1 MASTTRWTPT
11 TWPSRSRDPWP
22 SAGPRSTQGPCFWS
36 RSSRPRS
43 ASRRRTSATSC
54 RTSTA
59 AAARSWAPSLTT
71 ATRRCARRCP
81 SRRCCGLLWT
91 CARSRRAAEASAR
104 SSRTTTR
111 CPPTWPRASS
121 KSSRSS
127 TKPRPDKRG
136 PTSISVVSQP
146 SAHDV
151 VIIGGGVT
159 GAGIAR
165 DLSLRGL
172 SVLLLEKG
180 DWGAGTSGSS
190 SWMIH
195 GGPRYL
201 EFDWNTTRLSTQ
213 DAGYIVSIARN
224 MVYRVVFIIPVLPH
238 DKNNIER
245 METAM
250 EVYDRFQP
258 LKHAHPHVRLTAE
271 EARQVEPGLAADVIG
286 AVTME
291 EWGVDPHRHVFAPV
305 QDAIAHGA
313 RALNHT
319 RVTDLLRDGGKV
331 IGVRYRGPDGGM
343 SEARAKVVVNAA
355 GPWVPEISRMAGAAV
370 QLRPAK
376 GIHIVYPHR
385 ISNFSI
391 SAESIDGRDLLMV
404 SHAGF
409 TLLGTTD
416 DDFYGDLD
424 SVDVLEDEVD
434 YLLQAFERVFPAIRA
449 YRPVRTT
456 TGVRPTLFKWRRYE
470 DELSRRYEV
479 IDHSPEGVEGFVTIA
494 GGKLS
499 MYRLMAEQTSDAVCR
514 KLGHDAPCTTATK
527 PLPGNESDM
536 EPAAELARRCGIPAL
551 AAVKLQSRHGS
562 RAEKVLDGGR
572 AGRLVCRC
580 EPMTEAELAYAARNE
595 QVRSL
600 ADAFR
605 RVGLA
610 AGPCAGAACV
620 VRASEVI
627 GAELGWSA
635 SYRFDAARE
644 FVRGAW
650 LGRAPVL
657 GQAGW
662 AQEELAQG
670 AMRGLMAER

>member
-1 MASTTRWTPT
+1 L
-11 TWPSRSRDPWP
+11 
-22 SAGPRSTQGPCFWS
+22 SA
-36 RSSRPRS
+36 
-43 ASRRRTSATSC
+43 
-54 RTSTA
+54 
-59 AAARSWAPSLTT
+59 
-71 ATRRCARRCP
+71 
-81 SRRCCGLLWT
+81 
-91 CARSRRAAEASAR
+91 
-104 SSRTTTR
+104 
-111 CPPTWPRASS
+111 
-121 KSSRSS
+121 
-127 TKPRPDKRG
+127 
-136 PTSISVVSQP
+136 P

-151 VIIGGGVT
+151 CVIGGGVT
-159 GAGIAR
+159 GAGVAR

-172 SVLLLEKG
+172 SVLLLDKG
-180 DWGAGTSGSS
+180 DWGAGTTGGS

-201 EFDWNTTRLSTQ
+201 EFDWDTTRLSTQ

-224 MVYRVVFIIPVLPH
+224 LVYRVVFIIPVLPH
-238 DKNNIER
+238 DRNNIER

-258 LKHAHPHVRLTAE
+258 LKKAHPHRRLTAE
-271 EARQVEPGLAADVIG
+271 EALQAEPGLTRDLIG

-291 EWGVDPHRHVFAPV
+291 EWGVDPYRLVYANV
-305 QDAIAHGA
+305 EDAVAHGA

-319 RVTDLLRDGGKV
+319 RVTDLVRDGGKV
-331 IGVRYRGPDGGM
+331 IGVRYRGSDGAM
-343 SEARAKVVVNAA
+343 SEARARVVVNAT
-355 GPWVPEISRMAGAAV
+355 GPWSPQTSGLAGLNV

-376 GIHIVYPHR
+376 GVHIVYPHR

-391 SAESIDGRDLLMV
+391 SAESVDGRDLLMV

-434 YLLQAFERVFPAIRA
+434 YLLQAFERVFPSIRD

-470 DELSRRYEV
+470 DELSRRFEV
-479 IDHSPEGVEGFVTIA
+479 IDHASEGVEGFVTIA

-514 KLGHDAPCTTATK
+514 KLGHQAPCTTATA

-536 EPAAELARRCGIPAL
+536 ESASELARRCGIPAL

-572 AGRLVCRC
+572 SGRLVCRC
-580 EPMTEAELAYAARNE
+580 EPMTEAELAYSAGHE

-610 AGPCAGAACV
+610 GGPCAGAACV
-620 VRASEVI
+620 LRAAEVI

-635 SYRFDAARE
+635 SQRFDAARE

-650 LGRAPVL
+650 LGRAPVV
-657 GQAGW
+657 GRAGW
-662 AQEELAQG
+662 AQEELAEG
-670 AMRGLMAER
+670 AMRGLFN

>member
-1 MASTTRWTPT
+1 VSP
-11 TWPSRSRDPWP
+11 PSD
-22 SAGPRSTQGPCFWS
+22 
-36 RSSRPRS
+36 
-43 ASRRRTSATSC
+43 
-54 RTSTA
+54 
-59 AAARSWAPSLTT
+59 
-71 ATRRCARRCP
+71 
-81 SRRCCGLLWT
+81 
-91 CARSRRAAEASAR
+91 
-104 SSRTTTR
+104 
-111 CPPTWPRASS
+111 
-121 KSSRSS
+121 
-127 TKPRPDKRG
+127 
-136 PTSISVVSQP
+136 
-146 SAHDV
+146 HDV
-151 VIIGGGVT
+151 CVIGGGVT

-180 DWGAGTSGSS
+180 DWGAGTTGGS

-201 EFDWNTTRLSTQ
+201 EFDWDTTRLSTQ

-224 MVYRVVFIIPVLPH
+224 LVYRVVFLIPVLPH
-238 DKNNIER
+238 DRNNIER

-258 LKHAHPHVRLTAE
+258 LKKAHPHRRLTAE
-271 EARQVEPGLAADVIG
+271 EARQAEPGLTPDLIG

-291 EWGVDPHRHVFAPV
+291 EWGVDPYRLVYANV
-305 QDAIAHGA
+305 EDAVAHGA

-319 RVTDLLRDGGKV
+319 KVVDLVRDGGKV
-331 IGVRYRGPDGGM
+331 IGVRYRASDGAI
-343 SEARAKVVVNAA
+343 SEARARVVVNAT
-355 GPWVPEISRMAGAAV
+355 GPWSPQISGLAGLTV

-391 SAESIDGRDLLMV
+391 SAESVDGRDLLMV

-434 YLLQAFERVFPAIRA
+434 YLLQAFERVFPSIRD

-470 DELSRRYEV
+470 DELSRRFEV
-479 IDHSPEGVEGFVTIA
+479 IDHAGEGVEGFVTIA

-514 KLGHDAPCTTATK
+514 KLGHQSPCTTATT
-527 PLPGNESDM
+527 PLPGNESEM
-536 EPAAELARRCGIPAL
+536 EPAADLARRCGIPAL

-562 RAEKVLDGGR
+562 RAEKVMDGGR
-572 AGRLVCRC
+572 SGRLVCRC
-580 EPMTEAELAYAARNE
+580 EPMTEAELAYSARHE

-620 VRASEVI
+620 VRAAEVI

-635 SYRFDAARE
+635 SQRFAAARE

-657 GQAGW
+657 GRAGW

-670 AMRGLMAER
+670 AMRGLLN

>member
-1 MASTTRWTPT
+1 MSPAS
-11 TWPSRSRDPWP
+11 D
-22 SAGPRSTQGPCFWS
+22 
-36 RSSRPRS
+36 
-43 ASRRRTSATSC
+43 
-54 RTSTA
+54 
-59 AAARSWAPSLTT
+59 
-71 ATRRCARRCP
+71 
-81 SRRCCGLLWT
+81 
-91 CARSRRAAEASAR
+91 
-104 SSRTTTR
+104 
-111 CPPTWPRASS
+111 
-121 KSSRSS
+121 
-127 TKPRPDKRG
+127 
-136 PTSISVVSQP
+136 
-146 SAHDV
+146 HDV
-151 VIIGGGVT
+151 CVIGGGVT

-180 DWGAGTSGSS
+180 DWGAGTTGAS

-201 EFDWNTTRLSTQ
+201 EFDWDTTRLSTQ

-224 MVYRVVFIIPVLPH
+224 FVYRVVFLIPVLPH
-238 DKNNIER
+238 DRNNIER

-258 LKHAHPHVRLTAE
+258 LKKAHPHRRLTAE
-271 EARQVEPGLAADVIG
+271 EARQAEPGLTPDLIG

-291 EWGVDPHRHVFAPV
+291 EWGVDPYRLVYANV
-305 QDAIAHGA
+305 EDAVAHGA
-313 RALNHT
+313 RAMNHT
-319 RVTDLLRDGGKV
+319 KVIDLVRDGGKV
-331 IGVRYRGPDGGM
+331 IGVRYQAPDGSI
-343 SEARAKVVVNAA
+343 SEARAGVVVNAT
-355 GPWVPEISRMAGAAV
+355 GPWSPQVSELAGLSV

-391 SAESIDGRDLLMV
+391 SAESVDGRDLLMV

-424 SVDVLEDEVD
+424 SVDVLRDEVE
-434 YLLQAFERVFPAIRA
+434 YLLQAFERVFPSIRS
-449 YRPVRTT
+449 YRPVRAT

-479 IDHSPEGVEGFVTIA
+479 IDHAKDGVDGFVTIA

-514 KLGHDAPCTTATK
+514 KLGHQVASTTAAT
-527 PLPGNESDM
+527 PLPGNESEM
-536 EPAAELARRCGIPAL
+536 EPAADLARRCGIPAL
-551 AAVKLQSRHGS
+551 AAVKLQSRHGT
-562 RAEKVLDGGR
+562 RAEEVLDGGR
-572 AGRLVCRC
+572 AARLVCRC
-580 EPMTEAELAYAARNE
+580 EPMTEAELAYSARSE

-620 VRASEVI
+620 LRAAEVI
-627 GAELGWSA
+627 GAELGWSP
-635 SYRFDAARE
+635 SQRFEAARE

-657 GQAGW
+657 GHAGW

-670 AMRGLMAER
+670 AMRGLFN

>member
-11 TWPSRSRDPWP
+11 TWPSRSRDPWR
-22 SAGPRSTQGPCFWS
+22 SVGPRSTQGPCFWS
-36 RSSRPRS
+36 RTPNPRS

-54 RTSTA
+54 RTSAA
-59 AAARSWAPSLTT
+59 AAARSWAPSLMT
-71 ATRRCARRCP
+71 AARRSARPCP
-81 SRRCCGLLWT
+81 SRRCCGLHWT
-91 CARSRRAAEASAR
+91 CARSRRAEEASAR
-104 SSRTTTR
+104 SSRITTR

-127 TKPRPDKRG
+127 TKQPSDQRV

-151 VIIGGGVT
+151 VIVGAGVT
-159 GAGIAR
+159 AAGIAR

-201 EFDWNTTRLSTQ
+201 EFDWDTTRLSTT
-213 DAGYIVSIARN
+213 DAGHIVTIARN
-224 MVYRVVFIIPVLPH
+224 IVYRVLFIIPVLPH

-258 LKHAHPHVRLTAE
+258 LKKSHPHTRLTPQ
-271 EARQVEPGLAADVIG
+271 EALQIEPGLAPDMVG

-291 EWGVDPHRHVFAPV
+291 EWGVDPHRLVFANV
-305 QDAIAHGA
+305 QDAVANGA

-319 RVTDLLRDGGKV
+319 KVVELLRDAGAV
-331 IGVRYRGPDGGM
+331 IGVRYRTSDGVY

-355 GPWVPEISRMAGAAV
+355 GPWVPEVGHMAGVDV

-385 ISNFSI
+385 ISRFAI

-424 SVDVLEDEVD
+424 SVEVQRDEVD
-434 YLLQAFERVFPAIRA
+434 YLLQGFERVFPGIRKF
-449 YRPVRTT
+449 RPVRTT
-456 TGVRPTLFKWRRYE
+456 TGVRPTLYKWRRYE
-470 DELSRRYEV
+470 DELARRYQ
-479 IDHSPEGVEGFVTIA
+479 IFDHAAEGVGGFVTIA

-499 MYRLMAEQTSDAVCR
+499 MYRLMAEGTSEPVCR
-514 KLGHDAPCTTATK
+514 KLGHQSPCVTATR
-527 PLPGNESDM
+527 PLPGSESDM
-536 EPAAELARRCGIPAL
+536 EPAEELARRCGISAL

-562 RAEKVLDGGR
+562 NAEKVLDGAGYT
-572 AGRLVCRC
+572 GRLVCRC
-580 EPMTEAELAYAARNE
+580 EPMTEAELAYSARHE
-595 QVRSL
+595 QVRTL

-620 VRASEVI
+620 
-627 GAELGWSA
+627 G
-635 SYRFDAARE
+635 
-644 FVRGAW
+644 
-650 LGRAPVL
+650 
-657 GQAGW
+657 
-662 AQEELAQG
+662 
-670 AMRGLMAER
+670 

>member
-1 MASTTRWTPT
+1 V
-11 TWPSRSRDPWP
+11 
-22 SAGPRSTQGPCFWS
+22 SA
-36 RSSRPRS
+36 
-43 ASRRRTSATSC
+43 
-54 RTSTA
+54 
-59 AAARSWAPSLTT
+59 
-71 ATRRCARRCP
+71 
-81 SRRCCGLLWT
+81 
-91 CARSRRAAEASAR
+91 
-104 SSRTTTR
+104 
-111 CPPTWPRASS
+111 
-121 KSSRSS
+121 
-127 TKPRPDKRG
+127 
-136 PTSISVVSQP
+136 P

-151 VIIGGGVT
+151 CVIGGGVT

-190 SWMIH
+190 TWMIH

-201 EFDWNTTRLSTQ
+201 EFDWDTTRRSCE
-213 DAGYIVSIARN
+213 DAGHIVTIARH
-224 MVYRVVFIIPVLPH
+224 MVYRVAFLVPILPH
-238 DKNNIER
+238 DRNNIER

-258 LKHAHPHVRLTAE
+258 LKKSNPHVRLTAD
-271 EARQVEPGLAADVIG
+271 EARQAEPGLTPDLIG
-286 AVTME
+286 AVTLE
-291 EWGVDPHRHVFAPV
+291 EWGVDPHRLVYANV
-305 QDAIAHGA
+305 QDAVAHGA

-319 RVTDLLRDGGKV
+319 RVTDVLRDAGKV
-331 IGVRYRGPDGGM
+331 IGVRYRSPDGSL

-355 GPWVPEISRMAGAAV
+355 GPWVPEISRMVGTQV

-376 GIHIVYPHR
+376 GIHLVYPHR
-385 ISNFSI
+385 ISNFGL
-391 SAESIDGRDLLMV
+391 SAETVDGRDVLMV
-404 SHAGF
+404 SHGGF

-424 SVDVLEDEVD
+424 AVDVHEDEVD
-434 YLLQAFERVFPAIRA
+434 YLLQAFERVFPSIRQ

-470 DELSRRYEV
+470 DELSRRYQV
-479 IDHSPEGVEGFVTIA
+479 IDHSADGAEGFVTIA

-499 MYRLMAEQTSDAVCR
+499 MYRLMAEETSDVVCR
-514 KLGHDAPCTTATK
+514 KLGHQAPCTTATQ
-527 PLPGNESDM
+527 PLPGSESEL
-536 EPAAELARRCGIPAL
+536 EPAADLARRYGISAL
-551 AAVKLQSRHGS
+551 AAVKVQSRHGS
-562 RAEKVLDGGR
+562 RSADVLDETHLGR
-572 AGRLVCRC
+572 IVCRC
-580 EPMTEAELAYAARNE
+580 EPLTESELAYAARHE

-610 AGPCAGAACV
+610 AGPCAGGACV
-620 VRASEVI
+620 MRAAEVI
-627 GAELGWSA
+627 GQQLGWSA
-635 SYRFDAARE
+635 SQRFDAVRE

-657 GQAGW
+657 GRSGW

-670 AMRGLMAER
+670 ALRGLR

>member
-1 MASTTRWTPT
+1 M
-11 TWPSRSRDPWP
+11 
-22 SAGPRSTQGPCFWS
+22 
-36 RSSRPRS
+36 
-43 ASRRRTSATSC
+43 
-54 RTSTA
+54 
-59 AAARSWAPSLTT
+59 
-71 ATRRCARRCP
+71 
-81 SRRCCGLLWT
+81 
-91 CARSRRAAEASAR
+91 
-104 SSRTTTR
+104 
-111 CPPTWPRASS
+111 
-121 KSSRSS
+121 
-127 TKPRPDKRG
+127 
-136 PTSISVVSQP
+136 
-146 SAHDV
+146 
-151 VIIGGGVT
+151 IGGGVT
-159 GAGIAR
+159 GAGVAR

-180 DWGAGTSGSS
+180 DWGAGTTGGS

-201 EFDWNTTRLSTQ
+201 EFDWDTTRLSTQ

-224 MVYRVVFIIPVLPH
+224 LVYRVVFIIPVLPH

-258 LKHAHPHVRLTAE
+258 LKKAHPHRRLTAE
-271 EARQVEPGLAADVIG
+271 EALQAEPGLTDDLIG

-291 EWGVDPHRHVFAPV
+291 EWGVDPYRLVYANV
-305 QDAIAHGA
+305 DDAVAHGA

-319 RVTDLLRDGGKV
+319 KVTDLVRDGGNV
-331 IGVRYRGPDGGM
+331 IGVRYRGSDGAM
-343 SEARAKVVVNAA
+343 SEARARVVVNAT
-355 GPWVPEISRMAGAAV
+355 GPWSPQTSALAGLNV

-391 SAESIDGRDLLMV
+391 SAESVDGRDLLMV

-434 YLLQAFERVFPAIRA
+434 YLLQAFERVFPSIRD

-470 DELSRRYEV
+470 DELSRRFEV
-479 IDHSPEGVEGFVTIA
+479 IDHAAEGVEGFVTIA

-514 KLGHDAPCTTATK
+514 KLGHQAPCTTATT
-527 PLPGNESDM
+527 PLPGNESEM
-536 EPAAELARRCGIPAL
+536 EPASELARRRGIPAL
-551 AAVKLQSRHGS
+551 AAIKLQGRHGS
-562 RAEKVLDGGR
+562 RAEKVLEDGR
-572 AGRLVCRC
+572 AGRIVCRC
-580 EPMTEAELAYAARNE
+580 EPMTEAELAYSARHE

-610 AGPCAGAACV
+610 AGPCAGSACV
-620 VRASEVI
+620 VRAAEVI

-635 SYRFDAARE
+635 SQRFEAARE

-650 LGRAPVL
+650 LGRAPVM

-670 AMRGLMAER
+670 AMRGLFN

>member
-1 MASTTRWTPT
+1 L
-11 TWPSRSRDPWP
+11 
-22 SAGPRSTQGPCFWS
+22 SA
-36 RSSRPRS
+36 
-43 ASRRRTSATSC
+43 
-54 RTSTA
+54 
-59 AAARSWAPSLTT
+59 
-71 ATRRCARRCP
+71 
-81 SRRCCGLLWT
+81 
-91 CARSRRAAEASAR
+91 
-104 SSRTTTR
+104 
-111 CPPTWPRASS
+111 
-121 KSSRSS
+121 
-127 TKPRPDKRG
+127 
-136 PTSISVVSQP
+136 P

-151 VIIGGGVT
+151 CVIGGGVT

-165 DLSLRGL
+165 DLALRGL

-180 DWGAGTSGSS
+180 DWGGGTTGSS

-201 EFDWNTTRLSTQ
+201 EFDWDTTRLSTQ

-224 MVYRVVFIIPVLPH
+224 MVYRVAFIIPVLPH
-238 DKNNIER
+238 DRNNIER

-258 LKHAHPHVRLTAE
+258 LKKAHPHKRLTAA
-271 EARQVEPGLAADVIG
+271 EALEAEPGLTPDLIG

-291 EWGVDPHRHVFAPV
+291 EWGVDPHRLVFANV

-319 RVTDLLRDGGKV
+319 RVIDLLRDGGKV
-331 IGVRYRGPDGGM
+331 IGVRYRASDGAI
-343 SEARAKVVVNAA
+343 SEARARVVVNAA
-355 GPWVPEISRMAGAAV
+355 GPWVPEISQMVGADV

-376 GIHIVYPHR
+376 GIHIIYPHR

-434 YLLQAFERVFPAIRA
+434 YLLQAFERVFPSIRA
-449 YRPVRTT
+449 YRPARTT

-479 IDHSPEGVEGFVTIA
+479 IDHSRDGTEGFVTIA

-499 MYRLMAEQTSDAVCR
+499 MYRLMAEQTSNMVCR
-514 KLGHDAPCTTATK
+514 KLGHEAPCLTSTR
-527 PLPGNESDM
+527 PLPGNESEL
-536 EPAAELARRCGIPAL
+536 EPAAELGARFGITAL
-551 AAVKLQSRHGS
+551 AAMRLQTRQGS
-562 RAEKVLDGGR
+562 NAAAVMDETRSGR
-572 AGRLVCRC
+572 MICAC
-580 EPMTEAELAYAARNE
+580 EPITEAELVHAVHHE
-595 QVRSL
+595 QVRTL

-610 AGPCAGAACV
+610 AGPCTGAACV
-620 VRASEVI
+620 LRAASVI
-627 GAELGWSA
+627 GGELGWSA
-635 SYRFDAARE
+635 SQRFDAARE

-650 LGRAPVL
+650 LGRAPIL
-657 GQAGW
+657 GHSGW
-662 AQEELAQG
+662 AQEELASG
-670 AMRGLMAER
+670 SLRGLRN

>member
-1 MASTTRWTPT
+1 VSPAS
-11 TWPSRSRDPWP
+11 D
-22 SAGPRSTQGPCFWS
+22 
-36 RSSRPRS
+36 
-43 ASRRRTSATSC
+43 
-54 RTSTA
+54 
-59 AAARSWAPSLTT
+59 
-71 ATRRCARRCP
+71 
-81 SRRCCGLLWT
+81 
-91 CARSRRAAEASAR
+91 
-104 SSRTTTR
+104 
-111 CPPTWPRASS
+111 
-121 KSSRSS
+121 
-127 TKPRPDKRG
+127 
-136 PTSISVVSQP
+136 
-146 SAHDV
+146 HDV
-151 VIIGGGVT
+151 CVIGGGVT

-180 DWGAGTSGSS
+180 DWGAGTTGAS

-201 EFDWNTTRLSTQ
+201 EFDWDTTRLSTQ

-224 MVYRVVFIIPVLPH
+224 LVYRVVFLIPVLPH
-238 DKNNIER
+238 DRNNIER

-258 LKHAHPHVRLTAE
+258 LKKAHPHRRLTAE
-271 EARQVEPGLAADVIG
+271 EARQAEPGLTPDLIG

-291 EWGVDPHRHVFAPV
+291 EWGVDPYRLVYANV
-305 QDAIAHGA
+305 EDAVAHGA
-313 RALNHT
+313 RAMNHT
-319 RVTDLLRDGGKV
+319 KVIDLVRDGGKV
-331 IGVRYRGPDGGM
+331 IGVRYQAADGST
-343 SEARAKVVVNAA
+343 SEARARVVVNAA
-355 GPWVPEISRMAGAAV
+355 GPWSPQVSGLAGLSV
-370 QLRPAK
+370 ELRPAK

-391 SAESIDGRDLLMV
+391 SAESVDGRDLLMV

-424 SVDVLEDEVD
+424 SVDVMQDEIE
-434 YLLQAFERVFPAIRA
+434 YLLQGFERVFPSIRS

-479 IDHSPEGVEGFVTIA
+479 IDHAKEGVEGFVTIA

-514 KLGHDAPCTTATK
+514 KLGHQAASTTATT
-527 PLPGNESDM
+527 PLPGNESEM
-536 EPAAELARRCGIPAL
+536 EPAADLARRCGIPAL
-551 AAVKLQSRHGS
+551 AAVKLQSRHGT

-572 AGRLVCRC
+572 AARLVCRC
-580 EPMTEAELAYAARNE
+580 EPMTEAELAYSARSE

-620 VRASEVI
+620 LRAAEVI

-635 SYRFDAARE
+635 SQRFDAARE

-657 GQAGW
+657 GHAGW

-670 AMRGLMAER
+670 AMRGLLN

>member
-1 MASTTRWTPT
+1 L
-11 TWPSRSRDPWP
+11 
-22 SAGPRSTQGPCFWS
+22 SA
-36 RSSRPRS
+36 
-43 ASRRRTSATSC
+43 
-54 RTSTA
+54 
-59 AAARSWAPSLTT
+59 
-71 ATRRCARRCP
+71 
-81 SRRCCGLLWT
+81 
-91 CARSRRAAEASAR
+91 
-104 SSRTTTR
+104 
-111 CPPTWPRASS
+111 
-121 KSSRSS
+121 
-127 TKPRPDKRG
+127 
-136 PTSISVVSQP
+136 P

-151 VIIGGGVT
+151 CVIGGGVT
-159 GAGIAR
+159 GAGVAR

-180 DWGAGTSGSS
+180 DWGAGTTGGS

-201 EFDWNTTRLSTQ
+201 EFDWDTTRLSTQ

-224 MVYRVVFIIPVLPH
+224 LVYRVVFLIPVLPH
-238 DKNNIER
+238 DRNNIER

-258 LKHAHPHVRLTAE
+258 LKKAHPHRRLTAE
-271 EARQVEPGLAADVIG
+271 EALQAEPGLTRDLIG

-291 EWGVDPHRHVFAPV
+291 EWGVDPYRLVYANV
-305 QDAIAHGA
+305 EDAVGHGA

-319 RVTDLLRDGGKV
+319 RVTDLVRDGGKV
-331 IGVRYRGPDGGM
+331 IGVRYRGSDGAM
-343 SEARAKVVVNAA
+343 SEARARVVVNAT
-355 GPWVPEISRMAGAAV
+355 GPWSPQTSGLAGLNV

-391 SAESIDGRDLLMV
+391 SAESVDGRDLLMV

-434 YLLQAFERVFPAIRA
+434 YLLQAFQRVFPSIRD

-470 DELSRRYEV
+470 DELSRRFEV
-479 IDHSPEGVEGFVTIA
+479 IDHADEGVEGFVTIA

-514 KLGHDAPCTTATK
+514 KLGHQAPCTTATT

-551 AAVKLQSRHGS
+551 AAIKLQSRHGS

-580 EPMTEAELAYAARNE
+580 EPMTEAELAYSARHE
-595 QVRSL
+595 HVRSL

-620 VRASEVI
+620 LRAAEVI

-635 SYRFDAARE
+635 SQRFEAARE

-650 LGRAPVL
+650 LGRAPVM
-657 GQAGW
+657 GHAGW
-662 AQEELAQG
+662 AQEELALG
-670 AMRGLMAER
+670 GMRGLVN

>member
-1 MASTTRWTPT
+1 MS
-11 TWPSRSRDPWP
+11 DP
-22 SAGPRSTQGPCFWS
+22 SA
-36 RSSRPRS
+36 
-43 ASRRRTSATSC
+43 
-54 RTSTA
+54 
-59 AAARSWAPSLTT
+59 
-71 ATRRCARRCP
+71 
-81 SRRCCGLLWT
+81 
-91 CARSRRAAEASAR
+91 
-104 SSRTTTR
+104 
-111 CPPTWPRASS
+111 
-121 KSSRSS
+121 
-127 TKPRPDKRG
+127 
-136 PTSISVVSQP
+136 P

-151 VIIGGGVT
+151 CVIGGGVT

-180 DWGAGTSGSS
+180 DWGGGTTGNS

-201 EFDWNTTRLSTQ
+201 EFDWDTTRSSCE
-213 DAGYIVSIARN
+213 DAGHIVTIARN

-258 LKHAHPHVRLTAE
+258 LKKAHPHVRLTAD
-271 EARQVEPGLAADVIG
+271 EARQVEPGLASDIVG

-291 EWGVDPHRHVFAPV
+291 EWGVDPHRLVFANV
-305 QDAIAHGA
+305 QDAVAHGA

-319 RVTDLLRDGGKV
+319 RVVDLLRDGGAV
-331 IGVRYRGPDGGM
+331 IGVRYRAADGAM

-355 GPWVPEISRMAGAAV
+355 GPWSPEVARMAGAEV
-370 QLRPAK
+370 RLRPAK

-391 SAESIDGRDLLMV
+391 SCESIDGRDLLMV

-424 SVDVLEDEVD
+424 SVEVFQDEVD
-434 YLLQAFERVFPAIRA
+434 YLLQAFERVFPAIHK

-470 DELSRRYEV
+470 DQLSRRYEV
-479 IDHSPEGVEGFVTIA
+479 IDHAKEGADGFVTIA

-499 MYRLMAEQTSDAVCR
+499 MYRLMAEETSDAVCA
-514 KLGHDAPCTTATK
+514 KLGHQAPCTTATT
-527 PLPGNESDM
+527 PLPGNEAEL
-536 EPAAELARRCGIPAL
+536 EPAVELARRHGISAL
-551 AAVKLQSRHGS
+551 AAMKLQTRQGT
-562 RAEKVLDGGR
+562 RADGVLKESR
-572 AGRLVCRC
+572 AGRMVCRC
-580 EPMTEAELAYAARNE
+580 EPITEAELAHAARHE

-600 ADAFR
+600 TDAFR
-605 RVGLA
+605 RVSLA
-610 AGPCAGAACV
+610 GGPCAGAACLL
-620 VRASEVI
+620 RASEVV
-627 GAELGWSA
+627 GRELGWSA
-635 SYRFDAARE
+635 SERFQAVRE
-644 FVRGAW
+644 FVQGSW

-657 GQAGW
+657 GHSGW

-670 AMRGLMAER
+670 AFRGLT

>member
-1 MASTTRWTPT
+1 
-11 TWPSRSRDPWP
+11 
-22 SAGPRSTQGPCFWS
+22 
-36 RSSRPRS
+36 
-43 ASRRRTSATSC
+43 
-54 RTSTA
+54 
-59 AAARSWAPSLTT
+59 
-71 ATRRCARRCP
+71 
-81 SRRCCGLLWT
+81 
-91 CARSRRAAEASAR
+91 
-104 SSRTTTR
+104 
-111 CPPTWPRASS
+111 
-121 KSSRSS
+121 
-127 TKPRPDKRG
+127 
-136 PTSISVVSQP
+136 V
-146 SAHDV
+146 
-151 VIIGGGVT
+151 IGGGVT

-180 DWGAGTSGSS
+180 DWGAGTTGAS

-201 EFDWNTTRLSTQ
+201 EFDWATTRLSTQ
-213 DAGYIVSIARN
+213 DAGHIVTIARN
-224 MVYRVVFIIPVLPH
+224 LVYRVVFIIPVFPH
-238 DKNNIER
+238 DRNNIER

-258 LKHAHPHVRLTAE
+258 LKKAHPHRRLTAD
-271 EARQVEPGLAADVIG
+271 EARQAEPGLSPDLIG

-291 EWGVDPHRHVFAPV
+291 EWGVDPYRLVYANV
-305 QDAIAHGA
+305 EDAVAHGA

-319 RVTDLLRDGGKV
+319 KVVDLIRDGGKV
-331 IGVRYRGPDGGM
+331 IGVRYRASDGAL
-343 SEARAKVVVNAA
+343 SEARARVVVNAT
-355 GPWVPEISRMAGAAV
+355 GPWSPEISGMAGAPV
-370 QLRPAK
+370 RLRPAK

-424 SVDVLEDEVD
+424 SVDVREDEVD
-434 YLLQAFERVFPAIRA
+434 YLLQAFERVFPSIRA

-456 TGVRPTLFKWRRYE
+456 AGVRPTLYKWRRYE

-479 IDHSPEGVEGFVTIA
+479 IDHAAEGAEGLVTIA

-499 MYRLMAEQTSDAVCR
+499 MYRLMAEQTSDVVCGR
-514 KLGHDAPCTTATK
+514 LGHQATCTTATT

-551 AAVKLQSRHGS
+551 AAIKLQSRHGS
-562 RAEKVLDGGR
+562 RAERVLDGAR
-572 AGRLVCRC
+572 AGRIVCRC
-580 EPMTEAELAYAARNE
+580 EPMTEAELAYSARHE

-620 VRASEVI
+620 MRAAEVV
-627 GAELGWSA
+627 GGELGWSA
-635 SYRFDAARE
+635 SQRFDAVRE

-657 GQAGW
+657 GRAGW

-670 AMRGLMAER
+670 SMRGLLS

>member
-1 MASTTRWTPT
+1 MSPAS
-11 TWPSRSRDPWP
+11 D
-22 SAGPRSTQGPCFWS
+22 
-36 RSSRPRS
+36 
-43 ASRRRTSATSC
+43 
-54 RTSTA
+54 
-59 AAARSWAPSLTT
+59 
-71 ATRRCARRCP
+71 
-81 SRRCCGLLWT
+81 
-91 CARSRRAAEASAR
+91 
-104 SSRTTTR
+104 
-111 CPPTWPRASS
+111 
-121 KSSRSS
+121 
-127 TKPRPDKRG
+127 
-136 PTSISVVSQP
+136 
-146 SAHDV
+146 HDV
-151 VIIGGGVT
+151 CVIGGGVT

-180 DWGAGTSGSS
+180 DWGAGTTGAS

-201 EFDWNTTRLSTQ
+201 EFDWDTTRLSTQ

-224 MVYRVVFIIPVLPH
+224 FVYRVVFLIPVLPH
-238 DKNNIER
+238 DRNNIER

-258 LKHAHPHVRLTAE
+258 LKKAHPHRRLTAE
-271 EARQVEPGLAADVIG
+271 EARQAEPGLTPDLIG

-291 EWGVDPHRHVFAPV
+291 EWGVDPYRLVYANV
-305 QDAIAHGA
+305 EDAVAHGA
-313 RALNHT
+313 RAMNHT
-319 RVTDLLRDGGKV
+319 TVIDLVRDGGKV
-331 IGVRYRGPDGGM
+331 IGVRYRAADGST
-343 SEARAKVVVNAA
+343 SEARARVVVNAT
-355 GPWVPEISRMAGAAV
+355 GPWSPQVSGLAGLNV
-370 QLRPAK
+370 KLRPAK

-391 SAESIDGRDLLMV
+391 SAESVDGRDLLMV

-424 SVDVLEDEVD
+424 SVDVMQDEVE
-434 YLLQAFERVFPAIRA
+434 YLLQGIERVFPSIRS

-479 IDHSPEGVEGFVTIA
+479 IDHAKDGVEGFVTIA

-514 KLGHDAPCTTATK
+514 KLGHQATSTTAVT
-527 PLPGNESDM
+527 PLPGNESEM
-536 EPAAELARRCGIPAL
+536 EPAADLARRCGIPAL
-551 AAVKLQSRHGS
+551 AAVKLQSRHGT
-562 RAEKVLDGGR
+562 RAEMVLDGGR
-572 AGRLVCRC
+572 SARLACRC
-580 EPMTEAELAYAARNE
+580 EPITEAELAYSARSE

-620 VRASEVI
+620 LRAAEVI
-627 GAELGWSA
+627 GTELGWSA
-635 SYRFDAARE
+635 SQRFDAARE

-657 GQAGW
+657 GHAGW

-670 AMRGLMAER
+670 AMRGLLR